1 MAYYNFMPD
10 DTVLKTLRIP
20 RSLATSLALKA
31 QQEHKDFSTVAREC
45 LVRGLSDQG
54 GIDMS
59 VALADA
65 IGKFPGTG
73 ESQAE
78 VMKRFGR
85 SRHH

>member
-1 MAYYNFMPD
+1 MAD
-10 DTVLKTLRIP
+10 KTVIKTLRIP
-20 RSLATSLALKA
+20 QSLADSLVLKA
-31 QQEHKDFSTVAREC
+31 REEHKDFSTVAREC
-45 LVRGLSDQG
+45 LARGLGEQG

-78 VMKRFGR
+78 VMKRYGR